1 MESPTQQQPAALP
14 PGEKIVSF
22 VSRSDKTQ
30 EDIVAVEVVTGT
42 VGDALEPT
50 QPVMTKAMHHQWL
63 IQFAVL
69 CMASF
74 LVGWS
79 DAIIGPAVPRLREFY
94 HVSLYS
100 YRFRDAHDDVLIG

>member
-1 MESPTQQQPAALP
+1 MESPTQQQLSALP
-14 PGEKIVSF
+14 PGEKTAF

-42 VGDALEPT
+42 MGDALEPT
-50 QPVMTKAMHHQWL
+50 QLVTSKAMHHQWL